1 MLTVMM
7 GRRAKC
13 IDGINPTIYYYKN
26 FHSHMIKSHG
36 WLVQPTPTEV
46 VPCTDGIEY
55 PSLPE
60 VSCLLYS
67 FPFIADL
74 LPFIDH

>member
-1 MLTVMM
+1 MSSPVLPYSGSSTARYRAGGYAAYADPSEQVLT
-7 GRRAKC
+7 RCDQNLLDNR
-13 IDGINPTIYYYKN
+13 
-26 FHSHMIKSHG
+26 
-36 WLVQPTPTEV
+36 EV

-67 FPFIADL
+67 FL
-74 LPFIDH
+74 L